1 MTGKLLETMTREALS
16 VEMLLKEATVRRSQ
30 EQRPGQRGRQA
41 QRPRGGV
48 SVVCRDQCEGQRLH
62 GGIRG
67 RQEGLCWKLPKDQT
81 V

>member
-1 MTGKLLETMTREALS
+1 MTGKPLETMTREALS
-16 VEMLLKEATVRRSQ
+16 VEMSLIEATVRRSQ
-30 EQRPGQRGRQA
+30 DQRPGQRGWQE

-48 SVVCRDQCEGQRLH
+48 SVVYKDQCEGQRLH